1 MAQTLLQLVSQASGE
16 MGVQQPATVISNTG
30 LYVIQFL
37 NLVNGFGQRLV
48 RDHTWQG
55 INKMHTFQTVYYQYT
70 GTTTSG
76 STAVTGLSS
85 TTGLTSNPTYFTVTG
100 DGVLQNTTLV
110 SVDAG
115 MSTCVL
121 SKASTASGTTTLTFS
136 QTIYA
141 LPSDYDRQIDRTHWD
156 QSMRWELL
164 GPQTPQQWEWLL
176 SGYIATGPRIRYRLL
191 GDKFQI
197 WPPPAANDYLR
208 FEYISNAW
216 VTASGGSGPTKTA
229 FTVDT
234 DTCIF
239 PDALMV
245 AGLKWSWETAKTK
258 QVQNQY
264 FRDYESQL
272 MIAQSAD
279 AGSQTL
285 SMSPQRASVLI
296 TWDNIPDSGYGNYQ
310 PG

>member
-1 MAQTLLQLVSQASGE
+1 MSQTLLQLVDQAASE
-16 MGVQQPATVISNTG
+16 MGVQAPATVISNTT
-30 LYVIQFL
+30 LYVIQML
-37 NLVNGFGQRLV
+37 NLINGVGQDIV
-48 RDHTWQG
+48 RDHQWQG
-55 INKMHTFQTVYYQYT
+55 IDKMHTFQTVYYSYT
-70 GTTTSG
+70 GTTTLG
-76 STAVTGLSS
+76 STTISGLSS
-85 TTGLTSNPTYFTVTG
+85 TTGLDTTPTYFTVTG
-100 DGVLQNTTLV
+100 DGILQNTTLV
-110 SVDAG
+110 SVNTGA
-115 MSTCVL
+115 STCVI
-121 SKASTASGTTTLTFS
+121 SKAATASGTATLTFS

-191 GDKFQI
+191 ADKFQI

-216 VTASGGSGPTKTA
+216 VTASGGTAPSKTA
-229 FTVDT
+229 FAVDT

-239 PDALMV
+239 GDRLMIE
-245 AGLKWSWETAKTK
+245 GLKYKWAVAK
-258 QVQNQY
+258 QWADAGAHRMEY
-264 FRDYESQL
+264 MRLLD
-272 MIAQSAD
+272 IAKAAD

-296 TWDNIPDSGYGNYQ
+296 TWDNIPDSGYANYQ